1 MTPEITSLKRRRE
14 EEFAPATAAPL
25 DIMDFAP
32 DFEAAHDL
40 LAHVRQL
47 RRRSRDAVR
56 WLALAV
62 VAGAITAVAFVNFFA
77 R

>member
-1 MTPEITSLKRRRE
+1 MTPEIISLNRHRE
-14 EEFAPATAAPL
+14 EKFAPATALPL
-25 DIMDFAP
+25 SSMDFEP
-32 DFEAAHDL
+32 DFEAPHDL
-40 LAHVRQL
+40 LAHMRQL
-47 RRRSRDAVR
+47 RGRSRDAVR